1 MIQNL
6 NIGEVVRINGKEYV
20 LTETEIG
27 GYPEKKRINIILLN
41 TLLSKDWIKHK
52 EAIKEMKE
60 GVLK

>member
-20 LTETEIG
+20 ITETEIG
-27 GYPEKKRINIILLN
+27 GYPEKKRINIILLKN
-41 TLLSKDWIKHK
+41 LLSKDWIRHK

-60 GVLK
+60 GILK